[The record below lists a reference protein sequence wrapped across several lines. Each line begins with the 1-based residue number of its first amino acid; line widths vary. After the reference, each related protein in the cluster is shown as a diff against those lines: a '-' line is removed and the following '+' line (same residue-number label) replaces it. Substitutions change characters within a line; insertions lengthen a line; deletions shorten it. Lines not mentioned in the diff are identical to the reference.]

1 VPVPPHTKQRRDCGL
16 GVGSV
21 RDCEAAGMDAS
32 EDEDDGVGRVGRRRV
47 ATNISNESRRRRSR
61 KIFITCRMV
70 GGESVPR
77 LASGRRASTSFRVA
91 SGKPTTK
98 YSWTSPSVMNPNS
111 RRYPEIS
118 MKRRAYACASDRERK
133 GDPEHVPRQNSRRSA
148 MVYVTRLSP
157 EP

>member
-1 VPVPPHTKQRRDCGL
+1 VPVPPHTKQRRDR
-16 GVGSV
+16 GVGVDSV
-21 RDCEAAGMDAS
+21 RDCEAAGMGAS
-32 EDEDDGVGRVGRRRV
+32 EDEVGGVDRVERRRV

-61 KIFITCRMV
+61 KIFITCRIV

-77 LASGRRASTSFRVA
+77 FASGRRASTSFRVA
-91 SGKPTTK
+91 TGKPATK
-98 YSWTSPSVMNPNS
+98 YTRTSPSVMNPKS

-118 MKRRAYACASDRERK
+118 MNRRAYACASDRERK
-133 GDPEHVPRQNSRRSA
+133 GDPVQMSRQKSA